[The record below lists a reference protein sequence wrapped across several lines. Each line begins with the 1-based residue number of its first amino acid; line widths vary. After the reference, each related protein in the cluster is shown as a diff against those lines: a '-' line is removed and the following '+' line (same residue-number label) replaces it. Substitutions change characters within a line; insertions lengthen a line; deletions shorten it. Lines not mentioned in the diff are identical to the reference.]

1 MSLGVR
7 SRLTLAIVLIT
18 LAASTIVGVG
28 LGRFTRSEFK
38 QFLEV
43 EEEVP
48 VALPP
53 VDTLV
58 ERLGSGDLSGARAE
72 LESMGRR
79 ADGAR
84 LLLFGPD
91 GGLIADTRPEGE
103 AVLHDDG
110 RLEVVGWSER
120 DDARQEERLVV
131 RGGIELGESGA
142 STGTLFVLP
151 ARRSE
156 EREIDLSPEV
166 GFTRSISRA
175 HLVGIAIATGLAL
188 VIALV
193 LSGRIVGPVETLTAA
208 SRGLAQGDLSRRVDV
223 RSNDEIGELSGA
235 FNAMAES
242 LERQETV
249 RRNMVSDIAH
259 ELRTPLTHL
268 RCKLESVQDGLA
280 TADEEMLSGVH
291 EEILHL
297 GRLVDDLQE
306 LALAEAGQLP
316 MFPVEADLLP
326 IVRQVI
332 ATVAAVDGGP
342 SVTLEEA
349 ESLSPAT
356 VDVDRFRQV
365 LRNLVENALR
375 HGSPSGRVVVR
386 VCDGE
391 QAEAAGMIQCEVQD
405 DGPGVAPE
413 HLERV
418 FDRFHRTDPARGRA
432 TGGAGLGLAIS
443 RQLVLAW
450 GGAIGVESQPGQG
463 ARFWFTVPVA

>member
-1 MSLGVR
+1 MSLGIR

-43 EEEVP
+43 EEEMP

-53 VDTLV
+53 TDILV
-58 ERLGSGDLSGARAE
+58 GRLHSGDLAGARAE
-72 LESMGRR
+72 LELMGGL
-79 ADGAR
+79 ADGGR
-84 LLLFGPD
+84 LLLFAP
-91 GGLIADTRPEGE
+91 GGELIGDTLPGGD

-110 RLEVVGWSER
+110 RLEVVGWREKNGER
-120 DDARQEERLVV
+120 LEERLSM
-131 RGGIELGESGA
+131 RGGIQLGEDGA
-142 STGTLFVLP
+142 PLGTLFVLP
-151 ARRSE
+151 GRSE
-156 EREIDLSPEV
+156 EREIELSPEV

-175 HLVGIAIATGLAL
+175 HLVGIIIATGLAL

-193 LSGRIVGPVETLTAA
+193 LSGRIVGPVETLTEA
-208 SRGLAQGDLSRRVDV
+208 SRSLARGELGQRVEV
-223 RSNDEIGELSGA
+223 RSTDEIGELSSA

-242 LERQETV
+242 LERQEIV

-280 TADEEMLSGVH
+280 PADEEMLSGLH
-291 EEILHL
+291 GEILHL

-316 MFPVEADLLP
+316 MFPVATDLLP
-326 IVRQVI
+326 IAQQVVAAA
-332 ATVAAVDGGP
+332 ATVGGGP
-342 SVTLEEA
+342 PLALEGA
-349 ESLSPAT
+349 EGLSPAM
-356 VDVDRFRQV
+356 VDVDRYRQV

-375 HGSPSGRVVVR
+375 HGAQDGGVLVR
-386 VCDGE
+386 IL
-391 QAEAAGMIQCEVQD
+391 AEGAGMIRCEVCD
-405 DGPGVAPE
+405 EGPGVAPE
-413 HLERV
+413 HLDRV

-450 GGAIGVESQPGQG
+450 GGAIGVESEPGQG
-463 ARFWFTVPVA
+463 TRFWFTVPAA